1 MLFGFGISIEVDIL
15 FVVLDIDYDGCIIVL
30 YDFNLRFIVF
40 DVNCEFL
47 MFSCFFLGFFY
58 LIIFVG
64 VDCWIKGMIVG
75 LNKVYYLV
83 LNFLGVNIKIV

>member
-47 MFSCFFLGFFY
+47 MFFFGFFLFNYF
-58 LIIFVG
+58 
-64 VDCWIKGMIVG
+64 CWGG
-75 LNKVYYLV
+75 LLDKRDDSW
-83 LNFLGVNIKIV
+83 FK

>member
-47 MFSCFFLGFFY
+47 MFFFGFFLFNYFCLG
-58 LIIFVG
+58 
-64 VDCWIKGMIVG
+64 G
-75 LNKVYYLV
+75 LLDKRDDSW
-83 LNFLGVNIKIV
+83 FK

>member
-47 MFSCFFLGFFY
+47 MFSCFFWVFLFNYF
-58 LIIFVG
+58 
-64 VDCWIKGMIVG
+64 CWDG
-75 LNKVYYLV
+75 LWV
-83 LNFLGVNIKIV
+83 

>member
-47 MFSCFFLGFFY
+47 MFSFYFVFFLN

-64 VDCWIKGMIVG
+64 MDCGINGVIVG

-83 LNFLGVNIKIV
+83 LNYMDVNIKIV

>member
-1 MLFGFGISIEVDIL
+1 MWFEFEYGWMLFGFGISIEVDIL

-47 MFSCFFLGFFY
+47 MFFFEFFLFNYFCLG
-58 LIIFVG
+58 
-64 VDCWIKGMIVG
+64 G
-75 LNKVYYLV
+75 LLDKRDDSW
-83 LNFLGVNIKIV
+83 FK

>member
-47 MFSCFFLGFFY
+47 MFFLGFFY